1 MKNLSILLLFVSFIG
16 LGQTKS
22 RQNSPALTVASPT
35 SVGLSPER
43 LSRIDAM
50 IQEAVDNKVIPGAV
64 ILISRNGKIA
74 HQKAFGIKDAEN
86 GLAFK
91 TDDIFRIASQSK
103 AITTTAAMMLWEE
116 GKFRLDDPVSKF
128 IPEFKNPT
136 VLDRFFMKD
145 SSYTAKPAGK
155 EITVR
160 QLMTHTSGLG
170 YGVIDADERFKAIY
184 KKAGITD
191 LFTTQPI
198 TIGESVKKL
207 AQLPL
212 HFVPGE
218 SYQYSEGLD
227 VLGYLIEIWSGQ
239 SFDDFLQ
246 KRVFAPLGMKDTFF
260 YLPAGKADRLVEV
273 QTKSEQ
279 GNWTHFTDTFY
290 DVNYPKTGA
299 KKFYSGGAGLSSTA
313 YDYATFLQMYLNKGE
328 LNGNRLLSRTTID
341 FMLQNQVGELFGQE
355 KGFGLGFS
363 ILTKQGEMK
372 GGKGSEGAFD
382 WGGYFNTQ
390 YFADPKDQVIGI
402 IMKQTQRV
410 GGDYTSDMFRQ
421 LVFQSIDN

>member
-1 MKNLSILLLFVSFIG
+1 MKKLSFLLMFISFVGI
-16 LGQTKS
+16 GQTKS
-22 RQNSPALTVASPT
+22 KQNSPALSTATPS
-35 SVGLSPER
+35 SLGFSPER
-43 LSRIDAM
+43 IARIDAM

-64 ILISRNGKIA
+64 IMVCRNGKIA
-74 HQKAFGIKDAEN
+74 HQKAFGQKDAEN
-86 GLAFK
+86 KLAFE

-116 GKFRLDDPVSKF
+116 GKFRLDDPISKF
-128 IPEFKNPT
+128 IPEFKNPV

-145 SSYTAKPAGK
+145 SSYTTKPAGK

-170 YGVIDADERFKAIY
+170 YGVIDGDERFKAIY

-191 LFTTQPI
+191 LFTTEPI
-198 TIGESVKKL
+198 SIGESVKKL
-207 AQLPL
+207 AKLPL

-239 SFDDFLQ
+239 TFDDFLQ
-246 KRVFAPLGMKDTFF
+246 KRVFAPMVMKADFF
-260 YLPAGKADRLVEV
+260 YLPQVKADRLVPV
-273 QTKSEQ
+273 QTKDDN
-279 GNWTHFTDTFY
+279 GNWIHFTDTFY
-290 DVNYPKTGA
+290 DVDYPKTGA
-299 KKFYSGGAGLSSTA
+299 RTFYSGGAGLSSTA

-328 LNGNRLLSRTTID
+328 LNGNRLLSRNTVD
-341 FMLQNQVGELFGQE
+341 FMLQNQVGNLFGEE

-363 ILTKQGEMK
+363 ILTKNGEMK

-421 LVFQSIDN
+421 LVFQAIDD